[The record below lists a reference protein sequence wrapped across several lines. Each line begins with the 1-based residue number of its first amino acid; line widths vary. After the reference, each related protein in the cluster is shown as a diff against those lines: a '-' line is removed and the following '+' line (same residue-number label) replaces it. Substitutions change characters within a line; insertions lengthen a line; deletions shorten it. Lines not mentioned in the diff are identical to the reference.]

1 MKTISFCVV
10 GRHCMRLLCVW
21 ALLLTTS
28 FACAGGVPVPLSI
41 DDLRPVQ
48 VDSLERARHKER
60 MDSLKADLQKM
71 HTSQSK
77 GLLNP
82 KNRSV
87 MRLVTLLMIL
97 LNWLIVKIAK
107 HKNEVVETDG
117 ERSSENEL
125 PEQRPI
131 ADVADLGM
139 RSKMILRMSLLA
151 VVWVIGVALLVVCST
166 ELATCLNIWQ
176 PMEERGFD
184 PKLLLLKDVIL
195 NCLGVFAGVVLQLV
209 GVWYF
214 FRIRTLLRQMNA
226 ESDDC
231 Y

>member
-1 MKTISFCVV
+1 
-10 GRHCMRLLCVW
+10 
-21 ALLLTTS
+21 
-28 FACAGGVPVPLSI
+28 
-41 DDLRPVQ
+41 
-48 VDSLERARHKER
+48 
-60 MDSLKADLQKM
+60 M
-71 HTSQSK
+71 HTSQSR
-77 GLLNP
+77 GLLDP

-117 ERSSENEL
+117 ERSSENEV
-125 PEQRPI
+125 PEERPI
-131 ADVADLGM
+131 ANVADLGM
-139 RSKMILRMSLLA
+139 RSKMILRMLFLA

-176 PMEERGFD
+176 PMIEQGFD
-184 PKLLLLKDVIL
+184 PKSLLMKDLIL

-214 FRIRTLLRQMNA
+214 F
-226 ESDDC
+226 
-231 Y
+231 

>member
-1 MKTISFCVV
+1 MKAISFCFV
-10 GRHCMRLLCVW
+10 GRHRIRLLCVL

-28 FACAGGVPVPLSI
+28 FACAGGVPVPLLI

-60 MDSLKADLQKM
+60 MDRLKADLQNM
-71 HTSQSK
+71 HTSQSR
-77 GLLNP
+77 GLSNP

-97 LNWLIVKIAK
+97 LNWLIVKMAK
-107 HKNEVVETDG
+107 YKNEVVETNG
-117 ERSSENEL
+117 ERSSEHEL
-125 PEQRPI
+125 PEQKPI

-139 RSKMILRMSLLA
+139 RSKMILRMLLLA

-176 PMEERGFD
+176 PMIEQGFD
-184 PKLLLLKDVIL
+184 PKLLLKDLIL

-214 FRIRTLLRQMNA
+214 FRIRTLLRQINA
-226 ESDDC
+226 ESDDG

>member
-10 GRHCMRLLCVW
+10 GRHCMRLLCVL

-107 HKNEVVETDG
+107 HKNEVVETD
-117 ERSSENEL
+117 SEDS
-125 PEQRPI
+125 PQTARPT
-131 ADVADLGM
+131 ATVADLGM
-139 RSKMILRMSLLA
+139 RSKMILRMSILA

-176 PMEERGFD
+176 PMIERGFD
-184 PKLLLLKDVIL
+184 PKLLLLKDLIL

-214 FRIRTLLRQMNA
+214 FKIRTLLRQMNA
-226 ESDDC
+226 EPDDC